1 MSTSHLPSRTSA
13 TTTVHA
19 TADSTAGPQA
29 AERITAVLLAGG
41 QGSRMGGVDK
51 GLVELAGQP
60 MAAHALARLA
70 PQVDELL
77 INANQNLERWRGFGY
92 PVFSDD
98 FGGAGSFC
106 GPLAGLHGALLRAQH
121 PLVLSVPCD
130 SPFLPDDLVARL
142 ARALHASAA
151 QLAVATTEGRP
162 HPVFCLCRRGL
173 ASQLADFL
181 AAGGRKV
188 GAWHSTLQVVAAPF
202 DDTPAAFRNIN
213 TAAELSAAEHDLR
226 GNTG

>member
-1 MSTSHLPSRTSA
+1 MNTSRLPKRA
-13 TTTVHA
+13 T
-19 TADSTAGPQA
+19 DNPTAGPQPA
-29 AERITAVLLAGG
+29 LPQPTDHISAVLLAGG

-51 GLVELAGQP
+51 GLVELAGRP

-77 INANQNLERWRGFGY
+77 INANQNLERWRTFGY

-106 GPLAGLHGALLRAQH
+106 GPLAGLHGALVRARH
-121 PLVLSVPCD
+121 PLVLSAPCD
-130 SPFLPDDLVARL
+130 SPFLPTDLVARL

-151 QLAVATTEGRP
+151 QLAVATPAGRA
-162 HPVFCLCRRGL
+162 HPVFCLCRRAL
-173 ASQLADFL
+173 APQLADFL

-188 GAWHSTLQVVAAPF
+188 GAWHSTLRVVAVPF
-202 DDTPAAFRNIN
+202 DDNPAAFRNIN
-213 TAAELSAAEHDLR
+213 TLAELQQMAP
-226 GNTG
+226 T